1 MDIIRLREKEINK
14 YLIKKISTYIP
25 ISHYMKIIKYN
36 KKLQEFNDISLYT
49 YQLYFIKNKFDIKW
63 VGENI
68 DKNFLFILKEFEIN
82 SLDKKNFEKIIT
94 ELKKEKEAFS
104 IDKDLD
110 FFGLNFIKKI
120 NFNLIY
126 TNLIMLDLSDDDF
139 VNDNFNYDKN
149 ERIKIP
155 GGIFPNLRFLYADS
169 NSIIPKSEIELQHLE
184 RILITES
191 AVHYYNKIEDQNNE
205 KEEYKIKIKCTNL
218 QNLIIKFLTRNPDE
232 YDISF

>member
-169 NSIIPKSEIELQHLE
+169 NSIIPVSMLIILKPNNIHKILFFNDLHKSEIELQHLE

-205 KEEYKIKIKCTNL
+205 KEEYKIKIK
-218 QNLIIKFLTRNPDE
+218 
-232 YDISF
+232 